1 MVHAT
6 FGLAGRVK
14 KKSDK
19 YYEEDVRKWTSWSPK
34 SRLHL
39 EVNEGSMRRFLA
51 TLDRAERGRQTIVA
65 NLPSKETMDNIT
77 ATASTDDG
85 HGNFG
90 ITAPPIAP
98 TPTPHHHPDLHK
110 LVPANNKLAVFRQL
124 TGIDSVPALKLTEIL
139 GRPASNLGIYART
152 VRAEDRATLQYR
164 IFSFLINACLGIQ
177 IIVAASLTALGAGNG
192 PHRVVTGFGAINT
205 IIAGFLTYLKGSGLP
220 NRYKHQ
226 QNQWEKVREY
236 IEQRERDFCLE
247 RCTLEVDEEIDII
260 ERMYEDVRSEMES
273 SMPDSYGSSEARGRK
288 GLPSVLASVGH
299 AGLKKEEHPT
309 IPTPTHVSKQ
319 KDVLV

>member
-1 MVHAT
+1 
-6 FGLAGRVK
+6 
-14 KKSDK
+14 
-19 YYEEDVRKWTSWSPK
+19 
-34 SRLHL
+34 
-39 EVNEGSMRRFLA
+39 
-51 TLDRAERGRQTIVA
+51 
-65 NLPSKETMDNIT
+65 
-77 ATASTDDG
+77 
-85 HGNFG
+85 
-90 ITAPPIAP
+90 
-98 TPTPHHHPDLHK
+98 
-110 LVPANNKLAVFRQL
+110 LVPANDKLAVFRQL
-124 TGIDSVPALKLTEIL
+124 TGINSVPALKLTEIL

-226 QNQWEKVREY
+226 QNQWGKVREY

-247 RCTLEVDEEIDII
+247 RCALEVDEEIDII

-273 SMPDSYGSSEARGRK
+273 S
-288 GLPSVLASVGH
+288 
-299 AGLKKEEHPT
+299 
-309 IPTPTHVSKQ
+309 
-319 KDVLV
+319 